1 MPEDVTK
8 QVIEWLDKTKPETI
22 KSVFENLLDYQN
34 LGAMSLVP
42 MATVVI
48 WTIITV
54 PQDAVTSKQY
64 LNETI
69 ELFRERIPIPEPIN

>member
-1 MPEDVTK
+1 MPEDVIK
-8 QVIEWLDKTKPETI
+8 QVVKWLDKTKPETI
-22 KSVFENLLDYQN
+22 KSVFDNLINYQK
-34 LGAMSLVP
+34 LGVMSLIP

-48 WTIITV
+48 WTMITV

-69 ELFRERIPIPEPIN
+69 ELFRERIPEPTN

>member
-1 MPEDVTK
+1 MPGDVIK

-22 KSVFENLLDYQN
+22 KSVFDNLLGYKN
-34 LGAMSLVP
+34 FRVMSLVP

-54 PQDAVTSKQY
+54 PHDSATSKQY